1 MFAGRDAATDASVI
15 GVGNGGHLTLHFG
28 EEALGRPL
36 LEGGHVRGLAIFEA
50 KAVEHDDDDE
60 GCEEEIA
67 AVHAVGGSFFSA
79 MAICMY
85 WSARA

>member
-1 MFAGRDAATDASVI
+1 MALMKKRMVFECAVAI
-15 GVGNGGHLTLHFG
+15 GLPLRLAF
-28 EEALGRPL
+28 L